1 MGSEADSAVTPVKKR
16 TMSERE
22 EDRAC
27 DFVPGVTDYF
37 TFPPAPYAMQVE
49 IALREK
55 GISDA
60 AIRKYERFIAL
71 PDLENRCEA
80 VLEMNPHGTVP
91 FFKLSDGTFLNE
103 TIAMMEYADE
113 AMPEGVSLIGRTIQE
128 RACVRMWQRRLEE
141 HYVIPAYYG
150 HRNWT
155 ASEDCED
162 GHFMKNFFSKR
173 LTAEH
178 GATLI
183 PHAYKE
189 WLQWAKN
196 RIVWLE
202 NQKQKEAQKHG
213 KASEYIAGDYLSTV
227 DIQVWVTLWFFGD
240 AFPYPP
246 QTILQDLKG
255 QLPWVQAWYD
265 RVHTRPAVVAAK
277 KYREE
282 SLQAYELRK
291 EAGKKAPNSAV
302 P

>member
-1 MGSEADSAVTPVKKR
+1 
-16 TMSERE
+16 
-22 EDRAC
+22 
-27 DFVPGVTDYF
+27 
-37 TFPPAPYAMQVE
+37 MQVE

-60 AIRKYERFIAL
+60 AIRKYEKFIAL
-71 PDLENRCEA
+71 PDLENRCKA
-80 VLEMNPHGTVP
+80 ILEMNPHGTVP
-91 FFKLSDGTFLNE
+91 FFKLSDGTIINE

-113 AMPEGVSLIGRTIQE
+113 MMPESASLVGRTAQE

-155 ASEDCED
+155 SSEDCED
-162 GHFMKNFFSKR
+162 GHFMKDFFAKR

-183 PHAYKE
+183 PHAWKD

-196 RIVWLE
+196 RIIWLE
-202 NQKQKEAQKHG
+202 KIKQQEAQKHG
-213 KASEYIAGDYLSTV
+213 KASDFIAGDCLSTV

-246 QTILQDLKG
+246 QTILQDLEG
-255 QLPWVQAWYD
+255 QLPWVQSWYD
-265 RVHTRPAVVAAK
+265 RVHARPSVVATK

-282 SLQAYELRK
+282 SLKAYELRK
-291 EAGKKAPNSAV
+291 EAGEKAPNPAV